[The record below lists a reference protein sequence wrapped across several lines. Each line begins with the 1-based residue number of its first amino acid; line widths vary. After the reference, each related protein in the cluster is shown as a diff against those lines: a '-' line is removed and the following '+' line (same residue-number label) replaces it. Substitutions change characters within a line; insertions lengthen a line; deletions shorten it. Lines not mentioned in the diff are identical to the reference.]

1 MPTGP
6 TPKLKSLLALAVA
19 AVTLSAA
26 SAALAATPSP
36 TQVAAGKAVFKS
48 AGCAKC
54 HVLKAVHASGTV
66 GPNLDT
72 HHYPLAAIVNQVTS
86 GGRFMPPFATSK
98 GGSLSSTQIK
108 NVAAFVYAQEHK

>member
-1 MPTGP
+1 
-6 TPKLKSLLALAVA
+6 LKSLYGLALA
-19 AVTLSAA
+19 AVTLSTA
-26 SAALAATPSP
+26 SAALAATPA
-36 TQVAAGKAVFKS
+36 QIAAGKTVFKS
-48 AGCAKC
+48 SGCGRC
-54 HVLKAVHASGTV
+54 HVLKAVNASGTV

-72 HHYPLAAIVNQVTS
+72 HHYSLTAITNQITS